1 MAIDEH
7 NTSGMEGGPVA
18 VTVDGKEYEFD
29 RPAVTGGEIEDKAG
43 IPRKDGLIRVLDD
56 GTQEQVGED
65 ERIELKP
72 GDQFRTPPRFVR
84 GEEDAETP
92 DARRRR
98 EMEQLRARYPQIE
111 YDETGLGWFRIRNF
125 RLPPGW
131 NRETTDLLVMLPP
144 GHPATPPRCFYVQPG
159 LRLASNAAAK
169 GDSNERAHLHGEE
182 WTRFGCDTKEW
193 HPSFSLETFMGAI
206 ERSLQEP
213 S

>member
-7 NTSGMEGGPVA
+7 NPSGMDGGPVA

-29 RPAVTGGEIEDKAG
+29 RPAVTGREIEEKAG

-65 ERIELKP
+65 ERIDLKP
-72 GDQFRTPPRFVR
+72 GDQFRTPSRFVR

-98 EMEQLRARYPQIE
+98 EMEQLRARYPQLE
-111 YDETGLGWFRIRNF
+111 YDESGLGWFRIRNF

-144 GHPATPPRCFYVQPG
+144 EYPMVPPGRFFVKPG
-159 LRLASNAAAK
+159 LRLASSNAAA
-169 GDSNERAHLHGEE
+169 GGYSESTRELDEE
-182 WTRFGCDTKEW
+182 WAWFGCSVDGW
-193 HPSFSLETFMGAI
+193 DPIYSLETFMGVI
-206 ERSLQEP
+206 ERSLREL